1 MGFSSSAEVVKY
13 IGGIFEA
20 AFADEELGPRL
31 RATGVV
37 LEFALSDPD
46 TVLVV
51 DTVNGRV
58 LEGDESVTVHA
69 TMSMSVD
76 VANAYWQGKENLP
89 LAMAR
94 GKIKVD
100 GEIATLLR
108 LAPLTRKLYPT
119 YVERLT
125 SDGRDDLL
133 VA

>member
-1 MGFSSSAEVVKY
+1 MGFSSSVEVVTY

-20 AFADEELGPRL
+20 AFEDDELGPRL
-31 RATGVV
+31 RGTGVV
-37 LEFALSDPD
+37 LKFALSDPD

-51 DTVNGRV
+51 DTVNARV
-58 LEGDESVTVHA
+58 LEGDESVPVNA
-69 TMSMSVD
+69 TMSMASD

-108 LAPLTRKLYPT
+108 LAPLTRRLYPT

-133 VA
+133 VG

>member
-20 AFADEELGPRL
+20 AFEDEDLGPRL
-31 RATGVV
+31 RETGVV
-37 LEFALSDPD
+37 LKFALSDPD

-51 DTVNGRV
+51 DTVNARV
-58 LEGDESVTVHA
+58 LEGDESVTVNA
-69 TMSMSVD
+69 TMSMASD

-100 GEIATLLR
+100 GDVATLLR
-108 LAPLTRKLYPT
+108 LAPLTRKLHPA

-125 SDGRDDLL
+125 SDARDDLL
-133 VA
+133 VG